1 MPGKIKTL
9 ALISLNGSSSVRCM
23 YVLWSAAIAGSQVL
37 TAPALMFHPQ
47 PPSTPLWPPPPSPP
61 QIVSHTVVVFRNCYI
76 QIKTLRNSYLHITF
90 HMANIQ
96 FPSCRHRIVVPYP
109 LPHPL
114 QQKLFRQHS
123 HTIITST
130 TSSGTDGVQGGTD
143 GWRSHLHCSQCT
155 TVSVG
160 GLVAWFIGRARMDGW
175 ICRRELL
182 LATTSWHKDAAKASW
197 PAPVAT
203 MTIQVK

>member
-96 FPSCRHRIVVPYP
+96 FPSCRHRIVVPCP
-109 LPHPL
+109 TPPSIAAETFPTTFTHHHHIHHVFWHGWGPGRDRRLGEPFTLLSVH
-114 QQKLFRQHS
+114 HS
-123 HTIITST
+123 V
-130 TSSGTDGVQGGTD
+130 SG
-143 GWRSHLHCSQCT
+143 W
-155 TVSVG
+155 VG
-160 GLVAWFIGRARMDGW
+160 CLVHWSG
-175 ICRRELL
+175 
-182 LATTSWHKDAAKASW
+182 
-197 PAPVAT
+197 
-203 MTIQVK
+203 